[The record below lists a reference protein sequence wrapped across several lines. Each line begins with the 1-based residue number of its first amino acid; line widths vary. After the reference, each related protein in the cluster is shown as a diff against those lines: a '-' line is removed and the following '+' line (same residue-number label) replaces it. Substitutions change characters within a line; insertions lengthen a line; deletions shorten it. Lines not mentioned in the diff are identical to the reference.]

1 MEEAARGEL
10 EKFVDLFPSSRIIAD
25 LFRILTLSPV
35 EAPDDKEK
43 TTAYKEAFAREEIME
58 ELLRN
63 VQDRSMRTPFTEDP
77 AEKRQQL
84 VLEELFANRGPIL
97 KA

>member
-1 MEEAARGEL
+1 
-10 EKFVDLFPSSRIIAD
+10 
-25 LFRILTLSPV
+25 
-35 EAPDDKEK
+35 
-43 TTAYKEAFAREEIME
+43 ME

-63 VQDRSMRTPFTEDP
+63 VQDRSTRPAFTEDP